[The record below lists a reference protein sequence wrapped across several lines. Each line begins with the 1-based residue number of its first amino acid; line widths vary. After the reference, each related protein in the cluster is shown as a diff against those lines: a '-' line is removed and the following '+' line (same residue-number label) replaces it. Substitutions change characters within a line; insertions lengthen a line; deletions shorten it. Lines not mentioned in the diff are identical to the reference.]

1 MDKDMNKDASTKHFY
16 DPDFEDADDPA
27 PPAHWSTLATGVLLI
42 VAALVWVG
50 VLFL

>member
-1 MDKDMNKDASTKHFY
+1 MQHTNY
-16 DPDFEDADDPA
+16 DPAFDDPA